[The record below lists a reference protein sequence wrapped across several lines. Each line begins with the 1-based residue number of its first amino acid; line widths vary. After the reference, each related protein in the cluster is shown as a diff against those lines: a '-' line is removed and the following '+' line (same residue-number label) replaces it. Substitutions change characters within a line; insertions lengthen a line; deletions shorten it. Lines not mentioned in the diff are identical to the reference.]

1 MRDKFVKIKSVFM
14 EIMKRAEFVLNDT
27 HGEFKFNVDGH
38 EVTATFSE
46 KRNDDL
52 VPRLKEILVGT
63 PVVRETPAE
72 YSNKKPPKKKRDRDA
87 R

>member
-1 MRDKFVKIKSVFM
+1 MRDKFVKTKSIFM

-27 HGEFKFNVDGH
+27 HGEFTFNVDGH

-72 YSNKKPPKKKRDRDA
+72 NSNKKPPKKKRDRDA